1 MRTIIGHGQDA
12 CGIDMIRKDR
22 SLPELCALVKVAL
35 EEEVLTTAH
44 GRTNE
49 PPHFWYRYRD
59 KQLIPGLCALVDA
72 LYTVELISDT
82 EQRILRQWIDKEL
95 SLQNGYGHLY
105 GSGYLFYKQMDPNV
119 PSTKVR
125 RIRLLESIYDRP
137 FWMVR
142 LRWWF
147 SSLW

>member
-1 MRTIIGHGQDA
+1 
-12 CGIDMIRKDR
+12 MIHKDR

-35 EEEVLTTAH
+35 EEEVLTTAQ
-44 GRTNE
+44 GRITK
-49 PPHFWYRYRD
+49 PQFWYRYRN

-82 EQRILRQWIDKEL
+82 EHITLHQWIDKEL
-95 SLQNGYGHLY
+95 SVQNKCRRGRLY
-105 GSGYLFYKQMDPNV
+105 GSRYLFRKQMDPND
-119 PSTKVR
+119 PFTKVR
-125 RIRLLESIYDRP
+125 RIRLLESMYDRP